1 LQNLPVVTSDR
12 FIPDN
17 DHHPPIALQARQEL
31 AQGSF
36 NAALNPIPDDG
47 ALTNFFANGYAK
59 KRPLRHL
66 AKPKGYQME
75 VGRSF
80 TRSQLID
87 SVKIYAAFEP
97 IGFGQGHDVPQA
109 AP

>member
-12 FIPDN
+12 LISHHDN
-17 DHHPPIALQARQEL
+17 DPAIPLQARQKLTE
-31 AQGSF
+31 SRF
-36 NAALNPIPDDG
+36 NPALNPIPDDG
-47 ALTNFFANGYAK
+47 ALTDLFTNGYAK

-80 TRSQLID
+80 PRSQFIN